1 MPIFFLFA
9 ALLAAAPEG
18 SPGEL
23 TNERAQQILPR
34 ADLSSLNNRQRAQ
47 FLDIAGDTFDYA
59 GCDDTLA
66 RCLQAKITDTHA
78 LRMTELIKA
87 LITEDQPPPTGAIID
102 TVERYYSSF
111 PAKKRAHLDE
121 QDCGS
126 MGDPKSKVVVVEFS
140 DYQCPHCARAAK
152 PLMEMVAAMPGKVRL
167 CSKYFPITNAH
178 PRATIAAQ
186 VAEYAK
192 GQKKFWQ
199 MSELLFTHQEQL
211 DDYSLKA
218 YAKQLGLDGDRMLK
232 EANAGKF
239 DAVVSRQFKEGE
251 AAGVNATPSMY
262 FNGRFFVLPITSE
275 FLIFSAQDEDEWQ
288 SNNGAWSKQ

>member
-1 MPIFFLFA
+1 
-9 ALLAAAPEG
+9 
-18 SPGEL
+18 
-23 TNERAQQILPR
+23 
-34 ADLSSLNNRQRAQ
+34 
-47 FLDIAGDTFDYA
+47 
-59 GCDDTLA
+59 
-66 RCLQAKITDTHA
+66 
-78 LRMTELIKA
+78 
-87 LITEDQPPPTGAIID
+87 
-102 TVERYYSSF
+102 
-111 PAKKRAHLDE
+111 
-121 QDCGS
+121 
-126 MGDPKSKVVVVEFS
+126 
-140 DYQCPHCARAAK
+140 
-152 PLMEMVAAMPGKVRL
+152 
-167 CSKYFPITNAH
+167 
-178 PRATIAAQ
+178 